1 LKLTR
6 VAERLDQLAEAAAK
20 ESWTYVEFL
29 DRVLDVEVSA
39 RVERDVTM
47 KTRLARFPFVKT
59 LDQFDFAFQPVL
71 NEAQIRE
78 LATARFV
85 AHGENILLLG
95 PPGVGKTHLAVS
107 LGVAAIMQGIS
118 VVFFTVADLVD
129 LVQQDVKEDRLERR
143 LYALCKPK
151 LLILDEMG
159 YVPLDQ
165 RSAQFL
171 FRLISRRYQ
180 KGSIILTSNKSY
192 GEWGDVVSDYVLA
205 SAMLDRLLHY
215 STTINIRGESYRLRE
230 KRKAGVFH
238 DLTAKSAKESL
249 ATPRRTQGGSKARP
263 PIAMKTCRC
272 TRRDT
277 VSENTR
283 SEEFSPGTHLCQLKI
298 PHLWRLLEW
307 HFWGVFPCY

>member
-1 LKLTR
+1 MNEHRYQHLQAILERLKLTR
-6 VAERLDQLAEAAAK
+6 VPERLDQLAEEAAK

-59 LDQFDFAFQPVL
+59 LDQFDFSFQPAL

-78 LATARFV
+78 LAAARFV

-129 LVQQDVKEDRLERR
+129 LVQQDVKEDRLDRR
-143 LYALCKPK
+143 LHALCTPK

-171 FRLISRRYQ
+171 FRPISRRYQ

-205 SAMLDRLLHY
+205 TAMLDRLLHY
-215 STTINIRGESYRLRE
+215 STTMNIRGESYRLRE

-238 DLTAKSAKESL
+238 DLAAKPVKG
-249 ATPRRTQGGSKARP
+249 TPSTSRKTQGEGQDEITSRY
-263 PIAMKTCRC
+263 
-272 TRRDT
+272 D
-277 VSENTR
+277 
-283 SEEFSPGTHLCQLKI
+283 GL
-298 PHLWRLLEW
+298 
-307 HFWGVFPCY
+307 

>member
-1 LKLTR
+1 MNEHRYQHLQTNLERLKLTR
-6 VAERLDQLAEAAAK
+6 LSERLDQLAEEAAK

-39 RVERDVTM
+39 RVERDVAM

-59 LDQFDFAFQPVL
+59 LEQFDFSFQPAL

-118 VVFFTVADLVD
+118 VVFFTVADLIDV
-129 LVQQDVKEDRLERR
+129 VQQDVKDDRLDRR
-143 LYALCKPK
+143 LHALCTPK

-205 SAMLDRLLHY
+205 TAMLDRLLHF

-238 DLTAKSAKESL
+238 DLAAKPVKGNSSPTRK
-249 ATPRRTQGGSKARP
+249 TQ
-263 PIAMKTCRC
+263 
-272 TRRDT
+272 
-277 VSENTR
+277 
-283 SEEFSPGTHLCQLKI
+283 EEEQDETKS
-298 PHLWRLLEW
+298 RYED
-307 HFWGVFPCY
+307 V

>member
-1 LKLTR
+1 MNDHRYQHLQAILERLKLTR
-6 VAERLDQLAEAAAK
+6 VPERLDQLAEEAAK

-59 LDQFDFAFQPVL
+59 LDQFDFAFQPAL

-107 LGVAAIMQGIS
+107 LGVAAILQGIS

-129 LVQQDVKEDRLERR
+129 LVQQDVKEDRLDRR
-143 LYALCKPK
+143 LHALCTPK
-151 LLILDEMG
+151 LLTLNEMG

-205 SAMLDRLLHY
+205 TAMLDRLLHY

-238 DLTAKSAKESL
+238 DLAAKPVKGSPSRK
-249 ATPRRTQGGSKARP
+249 TQGEGQDEITSRYE
-263 PIAMKTCRC
+263 
-272 TRRDT
+272 D
-277 VSENTR
+277 
-283 SEEFSPGTHLCQLKI
+283 L
-298 PHLWRLLEW
+298 
-307 HFWGVFPCY
+307 

>member
-1 LKLTR
+1 MNDHRYEHLQAMLDRLKLTR
-6 VAERLDQLAEAAAK
+6 VPECLDQLAEEAAK

-29 DRVLDVEVSA
+29 DRILDVEVSA

-59 LDQFDFAFQPVL
+59 LEQFDFSFQPAL
-71 NEAQIRE
+71 NEAQMRE

-107 LGVAAIMQGIS
+107 LGIAAIMQGIS

-129 LVQQDVKEDRLERR
+129 LVQQDIKEDRLERR
-143 LYALCKPK
+143 LHALCTPK

-205 SAMLDRLLHY
+205 TAMLDRLLHY

-238 DLTAKSAKESL
+238 DLSTMPVKSSPSSSPK
-249 ATPRRTQGGSKARP
+249 TQGEGQ
-263 PIAMKTCRC
+263 
-272 TRRDT
+272 
-277 VSENTR
+277 SEITSR
-283 SEEFSPGTHLCQLKI
+283 YDGL
-298 PHLWRLLEW
+298 
-307 HFWGVFPCY
+307 

>member
-1 LKLTR
+1 MNEHRYQHLQTNLERLKLTR
-6 VAERLDQLAEAAAK
+6 LSERLDQLAEEAAK

-39 RVERDVTM
+39 RVERDVAM

-59 LDQFDFAFQPVL
+59 LEQFDFSFQPAL
-71 NEAQIRE
+71 NEAQMRE

-118 VVFFTVADLVD
+118 VVFFTVADLIDV
-129 LVQQDVKEDRLERR
+129 VQQDVKDDRLDRR
-143 LYALCKPK
+143 LHALCTPK

-205 SAMLDRLLHY
+205 TAMLDRLLHF

-238 DLTAKSAKESL
+238 DLAAKPVKGNSSPTRK
-249 ATPRRTQGGSKARP
+249 TQ
-263 PIAMKTCRC
+263 
-272 TRRDT
+272 
-277 VSENTR
+277 
-283 SEEFSPGTHLCQLKI
+283 EEEQDETKS
-298 PHLWRLLEW
+298 RYED
-307 HFWGVFPCY
+307 V

>member
-1 LKLTR
+1 MNEHGYQHLQAILERLKLTR
-6 VAERLDQLAEAAAK
+6 VPERLDQLAEEAAK

-29 DRVLDVEVSA
+29 DRVLDIEVSA

-59 LDQFDFAFQPVL
+59 LDQFDFSFQPAL

-107 LGVAAIMQGIS
+107 LGVAAIMQWIS

-129 LVQQDVKEDRLERR
+129 LVQQDVKADRLERR
-143 LYALCKPK
+143 LHALCTPK

-159 YVPLDQ
+159 YVSLDQ

-180 KGSIILTSNKSY
+180 
-192 GEWGDVVSDYVLA
+192 
-205 SAMLDRLLHY
+205 
-215 STTINIRGESYRLRE
+215 
-230 KRKAGVFH
+230 
-238 DLTAKSAKESL
+238 
-249 ATPRRTQGGSKARP
+249 
-263 PIAMKTCRC
+263 
-272 TRRDT
+272 
-277 VSENTR
+277 
-283 SEEFSPGTHLCQLKI
+283 
-298 PHLWRLLEW
+298 
-307 HFWGVFPCY
+307 

>member
-1 LKLTR
+1 MNEHRYEHLQAILQRLKLTR
-6 VAERLDQLAEAAAK
+6 VPERLDQLAEEAAK

-39 RVERDVTM
+39 RVERNVAM

-59 LDQFDFAFQPVL
+59 LDQFDFSFQPAL

-107 LGVAAIMQGIS
+107 LGVSAIMQGIS

-129 LVQQDVKEDRLERR
+129 LVQQDVKEDRLDRR
-143 LYALCKPK
+143 LHALCTPK

-171 FRLISRRYQ
+171 FRLVSRRYQ

-205 SAMLDRLLHY
+205 TAMLDRLLHF

-238 DLTAKSAKESL
+238 DLAAKPVKGSP
-249 ATPRRTQGGSKARP
+249 ATLRKTQVGGQ
-263 PIAMKTCRC
+263 
-272 TRRDT
+272 
-277 VSENTR
+277 SEIN
-283 SEEFSPGTHLCQLKI
+283 SGYDGL
-298 PHLWRLLEW
+298 
-307 HFWGVFPCY
+307 

>member
-1 LKLTR
+1 MNEHRYEHLQAILERLKLMR
-6 VAERLDQLAEAAAK
+6 VPERLDQLAEEAAK

-59 LDQFDFAFQPVL
+59 LEQFDFSFQPAL

-107 LGVAAIMQGIS
+107 LGVAAILQGIS

-143 LYALCKPK
+143 LHALCKPK

-205 SAMLDRLLHY
+205 TAMLDRLLHY

-238 DLTAKSAKESL
+238 DLAAKPVKGSTSTSRKI
-249 ATPRRTQGGSKARP
+249 QGEGQDEITSRYE
-263 PIAMKTCRC
+263 
-272 TRRDT
+272 D
-277 VSENTR
+277 
-283 SEEFSPGTHLCQLKI
+283 L
-298 PHLWRLLEW
+298 
-307 HFWGVFPCY
+307 

>member
-1 LKLTR
+1 MNDHGYEHLQAILERLKLTR
-6 VAERLDQLAEAAAK
+6 VPERLDQLAEEAAK

-59 LDQFDFAFQPVL
+59 LDQFDFSFQPAL
-71 NEAQIRE
+71 NEAQMRE

-129 LVQQDVKEDRLERR
+129 LVQQDVKADRLERR
-143 LYALCKPK
+143 LHALCTPK

-171 FRLISRRYQ
+171 FRLVSRRYQ

-205 SAMLDRLLHY
+205 TAMLDRLLHY

-238 DLTAKSAKESL
+238 DLAAKPVKGSRSTSPK
-249 ATPRRTQGGSKARP
+249 TQGEGQ
-263 PIAMKTCRC
+263 
-272 TRRDT
+272 
-277 VSENTR
+277 SEINSR
-283 SEEFSPGTHLCQLKI
+283 YDGL
-298 PHLWRLLEW
+298 
-307 HFWGVFPCY
+307 